1 MKEITFDEFA
11 AAKPGDVVGLFHE
24 EGWLNV
30 VFVVRETAPL
40 FRHRWFART
49 LLKIADS
56 MGRARYY
63 KFSGVE
69 KIKYED
75 IHTEGGRRI
84 CVGVAINSRDTAFK
98 IISLEQARRETQQLW
113 WVKEDVEQ

>member
-11 AAKPGDVVGLFHE
+11 AAKLGDVVGLFHE

-30 VFVVRETAPL
+30 VFVVRETAL
-40 FRHRWFART
+40 IFRHRWFARA
-49 LLKIADS
+49 LLKLADS
-56 MGRARYY
+56 MGGARYY
-63 KFSGVE
+63 KFNGVE

-84 CVGVAINSRDTAFK
+84 CVGVSLNAKNTAFK
-98 IISLEQARRETQQLW
+98 IISMEQARRETRQLW
-113 WVKEDVEQ
+113 WVKEDVEE